1 MAKQTE
7 IRAPMAGKVVSIEI
21 NIGDKVDEDDEL
33 VILESLKMETPVYS
47 PGTGTVA
54 DIKVKNGDYIEEDDL
69 LLVLE

>member
-1 MAKQTE
+1 MAEQTE